1 MKIKWVTALY
11 QYKAALLCTKI
22 LKGPCVVFNSKLLH
36 LGFFAGE
43 RFADIEE
50 VDSVLEGEGDDVLV
64 DLTVV
69 VGEGLEAP
77 QGYTRNLNI
86 QTW

>member
-1 MKIKWVTALY
+1 MKIKWVTEPY
-11 QYKAALLCTKI
+11 QSKEVSLCTKL
-22 LKGPCVVFNSKLLH
+22 LKGPYVVFNCRLLH

-69 VGEGLEAP
+69 VGEGLEAA
-77 QGYTRNLNI
+77 QGYTRNL
-86 QTW
+86 